1 MPQANTVGFCV
12 KVDFFVAV
20 VLVYVLGPF
29 VGGRDR
35 RLAVVCGAADS
46 RMVAVAKVVHIVLDI
61 AMFIIYKFFKWYDTI
76 ID

>member
-1 MPQANTVGFCV
+1 MVPQANTVGFGV

-35 RLAVVCGAADS
+35 RLADVCGAADS

-61 AMFIIYKFFKWYDTI
+61 AMFIKYIF
-76 ID
+76 